1 MTISSNTMD
10 RYTEEREFYK
20 RMGWACCPEC
30 DNIFYDWEE
39 LKRHIDCCVYGD
51 SEQGIN
57 PSNKQFTWSI
67 K

>member
-1 MTISSNTMD
+1 MTISNSMID
-10 RYTEEREFYK
+10 RYTDEREFYK

-30 DNIFYDWEE
+30 DKIFYDWKE
-39 LKRHIDCCVYGD
+39 LKKHIDSCVYGD

-57 PSNKQFTWSI
+57 PNNKRFTWSI

>member
-57 PSNKQFTWSI
+57 PSNKQFTCSI